1 MALCHSAGRLLA
13 VTLLAGCPAFAFAA
27 PFSYDYVQGGLGDN
41 DGNSTVFA
49 GISRTIA
56 PSVYALGNIYSVS
69 LDHGDVNYFEGGLG
83 FTKPLDNR
91 TSLFVNGQ
99 LLYAEASDH
108 YHGDSNDLGAIG
120 RVGVRLV
127 PAPRVELEGALAL
140 SANNLLEN
148 DGLGAEI
155 SGRYFFTPELSGAVG
170 YSSNTELDGVF
181 ASVRYT
187 LR

>member
-1 MALCHSAGRLLA
+1 M
-13 VTLLAGCPAFAFAA
+13 
-27 PFSYDYVQGGLGDN
+27 
-41 DGNSTVFA
+41 FA
-49 GISRTIA
+49 GLSRTIA
-56 PSVYALGNIYSVS
+56 PDVYALGNVYSVN

-83 FTKPLDNR
+83 YSKPLDNR

-108 YHGDSNDLGAIG
+108 YHGDSSDLGAIG
-120 RVGVRLV
+120 RVGLRLV
-127 PAPRVELEGALAL
+127 PAPHVELEAALAL
-140 SANNLLEN
+140 SSNNLLED
-148 DGLGAEI
+148 DGLGAEV

-181 ASVRYT
+181 ASVRYS